1 MAATDTELVLRVCQD
16 GDPNAF
22 AELVKRYQSP
32 VRSFIRKMTR
42 GDAHLADDIAQDTF
56 LRAWQ
61 KIHTYRQ
68 EARFLTWLI
77 TIAYNQFRSHARR
90 REETC
95 CQDIEETVRQPG
107 DSPAKAAEDLRMDLE
122 EAMKLLRDGERA
134 AIGLCC
140 QRGLTH
146 EEAARIL
153 NCPLGT
159 VKTNIM
165 RGREKL
171 RRRLRI

>member
-1 MAATDTELVLRVCQD
+1 MTDAELILRVRLD

-22 AELVKRYQSP
+22 TELVMRYQSP

-68 EARFLTWLI
+68 EAKFLTWLL
-77 TIAYNQFRSHARR
+77 TIACNQFRSHLRR
-90 REETC
+90 RKETC
-95 CQDIEETVRQPG
+95 CEDIEETVRQPG
-107 DSPAKAAEDLRMDLE
+107 DSPTKAAEDLRMDLE
-122 EAMKLLRDGERA
+122 EAMKFLSDGERA

-140 QRGLTH
+140 QQGLTH
-146 EEAARIL
+146 EEAASIL

-159 VKTNIM
+159 VKTNIL
-165 RGREKL
+165 RGKEKL

>member
-1 MAATDTELVLRVCQD
+1 MAATDTELVLLACRD

-22 AELVKRYQSP
+22 AELVRRYQSP
-32 VRSFIRKMTR
+32 VRSFVRKMTR
-42 GDAHLADDIAQDTF
+42 GDAHLADDIAQEAF
-56 LRAWQ
+56 LLAWR

-68 EARFLTWLI
+68 EAGFLTWLL
-77 TIAYNQFRSHARR
+77 TIAHNQFRSHARR
-90 REETC
+90 RAETC
-95 CQDIEETVRQPG
+95 CQDIEETARQPG
-107 DSPAKAAEDLRMDLE
+107 GSPATAEDLRMDLQ
-122 EAMKLLRDGERA
+122 EAMKHLSDGERA

-140 QRGLTH
+140 QQGLTH

-153 NCPLGT
+153 DCPLGT

>member
-1 MAATDTELVLRVCQD
+1 VTDAELILRVRLD

-22 AELVKRYQSP
+22 AELVKRYQSS

-61 KIHTYRQ
+61 KLDTCRQ
-68 EARFLTWLI
+68 EAKFLTWLL
-77 TIAYNQFRSHARR
+77 TIAYNQFRSHLRR
-90 REETC
+90 RKETC
-95 CQDIEETVRQPG
+95 CEDIEEIAREPRG
-107 DSPAKAAEDLRMDLE
+107 SPEKLAEDLRMDLE
-122 EAMKLLRDGERA
+122 QAMKLLSDGERA

-140 QRGLTH
+140 QQGLTH

-159 VKTNIM
+159 VKTNIL